1 MINYLDTLDR
11 QVTMAING
19 LNGAYMDHA
28 MWMLTS
34 VFSWVLMLL
43 AFLWILRD
51 KGWRGAV
58 VTVVAVALTIL
69 FIDQLTSGLIKPTV
83 ARLRP
88 SHNPALAAT
97 IHLVNGYQGGMYGF
111 VSGHAANSFGLAL
124 IISLMVRHRHTMLA
138 MILWAALQCYSRMY
152 LGVHYLGD
160 IICGTVLGLLVAW
173 CIYRMMRFLSSRFTA
188 FPAFP
193 VFTSH
198 DGITLAASV
207 MITIMTIFI
216 VAIFI

>member
-1 MINYLDTLDR
+1 MITYLDNIDQ

-19 LNGAYMDHA
+19 FHVAYMDKA

-34 VFSWVLMLL
+34 VFSWVLMLI

-51 KGWRGAV
+51 KGWRSALV
-58 VTVVAVALTIL
+58 AVVAVALTIV
-69 FIDQLTSGLIKPTV
+69 FIDQLTSGFIKPTV

-97 IHLVNGYQGGMYGF
+97 IHLVNGYQGGMFGF
-111 VSGHAANSFGLAL
+111 VSGHAANSFGVAM
-124 IISLMVRHRHTMLA
+124 IMGLMLRHRPAIIA
-138 MILWAALQCYSRMY
+138 MIIWAILQCYSRMY

-160 IICGTVLGLLVAW
+160 ILCGTVLGLLVAW
-173 CIYRMMRFLSSRFTA
+173 LVYWLLRFLYRKFSA

-193 VFTSH
+193 AFTRN
-198 DGITLAASV
+198 DGKMIASSV
-207 MITIMTIFI
+207 VVTILTIFI
-216 VAIFI
+216 LAIFI